1 MISNQARSRWSKNRD
16 KFGYD
21 GSSFPARLLR
31 PHRKYFRNPLGWDG
45 REAEAETLPLGPANE
60 RRTALPGAVEINRPP
75 GLDVTWLGAALAG
88 RFGREVR

>member
-1 MISNQARSRWSKNRD
+1 MDHLSRRVCSVHIANIFRS
-16 KFGYD
+16 
-21 GSSFPARLLR
+21 
-31 PHRKYFRNPLGWDG
+31 PLGWNG
-45 REAEAETLPLGPANE
+45 REVEAETLPLGPANE